1 MGTVSVP
8 MATTALSALELG
20 VNYPYIDGVGG
31 CHEVLVLR
39 AQRTAARTC
48 CRRRWYSRPE
58 RSWVV
63 RMVDALGNQIG
74 EATYVHGK
82 AEALAEERRMKGELS

>member
-1 MGTVSVP
+1 
-8 MATTALSALELG
+8 MALG
-20 VNYPYIDGVGG
+20 DAMKFLFSEPKEPPPGP
-31 CHEVLVLR
+31 
-39 AQRTAARTC
+39 AAAVE
-48 CRRRWYSRPE
+48 RWYSRPE

>member
-48 CRRRWYSRPE
+48 CRRRA
-58 RSWVV
+58 
-63 RMVDALGNQIG
+63 MVQ
-74 EATYVHGK
+74 
-82 AEALAEERRMKGELS
+82 ALAEERRMKGELS